1 MAAASESLVFTSS
14 QYTEPTQEV
23 VYSSNNEESSD
34 SEETDANGLTDHDD
48 GHDYEN
54 DSVETLSGDDSD
66 SSSDEAGEE
75 EQEQEGRCGLAANGG
90 DYAMA
95 EGAQSGQGPSS
106 EAQGHAGGG
115 GGTATLWRDSVRK
128 NQNVSTM
135 YTAPML
141 TSIRGTFRR
150 ARQLKIL
157 PAGHSGLIASMCMN
171 FNKRS
176 FACGTQV
183 GTRSPTRNAGRT

>member
-106 EAQGHAGGG
+106 EAGRWRASP
-115 GGTATLWRDSVRK
+115 TATS
-128 NQNVSTM
+128 
-135 YTAPML
+135 AP
-141 TSIRGTFRR
+141 GPRR
-150 ARQLKIL
+150 A
-157 PAGHSGLIASMCMN
+157 G
-171 FNKRS
+171 
-176 FACGTQV
+176 V
-183 GTRSPTRNAGRT
+183 RTNVRAAEC